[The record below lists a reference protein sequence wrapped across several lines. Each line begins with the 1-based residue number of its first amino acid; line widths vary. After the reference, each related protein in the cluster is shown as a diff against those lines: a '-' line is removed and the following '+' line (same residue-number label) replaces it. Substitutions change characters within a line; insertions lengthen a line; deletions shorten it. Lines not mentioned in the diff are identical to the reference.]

1 MDIVIPRHDDHT
13 RPIGIQELTRETIQQ
28 VWRLFVLGPQ
38 QGVSV
43 RIVDFSTLHNVAT
56 YDD

>member
-13 RPIGIQELTRETIQQ
+13 RPIGSQELTRETIQQ
-28 VWRLFVLGPQ
+28 VCRFFVLGLQ
-38 QGVSV
+38 QCVSI